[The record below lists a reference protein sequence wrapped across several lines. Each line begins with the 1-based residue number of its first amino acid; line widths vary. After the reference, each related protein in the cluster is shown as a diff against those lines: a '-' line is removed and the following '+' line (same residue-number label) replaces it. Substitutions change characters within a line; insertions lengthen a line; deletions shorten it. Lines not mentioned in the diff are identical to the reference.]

1 MNGVENRYFPPADN
15 IFLFSEDDTCY
26 DWWTLQCLR
35 FRYGHS
41 RWPGTSQFYTGC
53 FSPFFPDPPTT
64 SLWTDFVRAAAKKS
78 SLLSHLHVFCRS
90 GNVWVKNAA
99 IFTET
104 GVSTGIPCLDLSILT
119 NGLLRWQTRGT
130 YYTFKG
136 EVLCCAIFVD
146 DRSAVSLI
154 PFLATTFTELCQS
167 SFCFRHDLSNNATL
181 KQHCWFNVVQIFC
194 VYLN

>member
-1 MNGVENRYFPPADN
+1 M
-15 IFLFSEDDTCY
+15 
-26 DWWTLQCLR
+26 
-35 FRYGHS
+35 
-41 RWPGTSQFYTGC
+41 
-53 FSPFFPDPPTT
+53 T

-181 KQHCWFNVVQIFC
+181 KQHCWFNVVQIFR
-194 VYLN
+194 VYLNSSLKWHCDLINAKQIINWLWTPSENKFPATSFRLTPAEHRICFWSAVWSW